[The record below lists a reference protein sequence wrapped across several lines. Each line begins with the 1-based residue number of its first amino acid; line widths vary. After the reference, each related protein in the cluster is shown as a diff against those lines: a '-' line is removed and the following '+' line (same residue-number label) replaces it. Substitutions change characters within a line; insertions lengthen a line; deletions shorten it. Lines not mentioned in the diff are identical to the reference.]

1 MRPGAGGGRLWRS
14 CGRRGRIRSLQSAP
28 LLPPSRPDRRL
39 LPGCDTFSSQAA
51 SMLTVKAERH
61 RKAQAIRGLQVYAS
75 RSCMSG
81 ASPHAASELTPER
94 QPGESEFAVPCQGP
108 VKVPGMERYM
118 WNKQRARQLA
128 EEQQAREAK
137 AFLQNPKARLE
148 PCTVPEPF
156 ALQTELREVRHSS
169 SISSK
174 PIQIMAG
181 PGLPQQHYGSHG
193 CGMRH
198 RHTDGNARQ
207 VEVGHDWL
215 HISHRPR

>member
-1 MRPGAGGGRLWRS
+1 MV
-14 CGRRGRIRSLQSAP
+14 CK
-28 LLPPSRPDRRL
+28 
-39 LPGCDTFSSQAA
+39 
-51 SMLTVKAERH
+51 SMLHAPACLE
-61 RKAQAIRGLQVYAS
+61 QVLY
-75 RSCMSG
+75 
-81 ASPHAASELTPER
+81 AASELTPER
-94 QPGESEFAVPCQGP
+94 QPGESEFAVPCQDP

-137 AFLQNPKARLE
+137 AFLQNPRARLE

-174 PIQIMAG
+174 LIQIMAG
-181 PGLPQQHYGSHG
+181 PGLSQQHYGRHG

-198 RHTDGNARQ
+198 RHTDGNAKQ
-207 VEVGHDWL
+207 VEVGRDWL
-215 HISHRPR
+215 HTSH